1 MGSRMTKN
9 TILFLLPLFSTFSYA
24 GQKNMNQ
31 DSLWHIVKELKTVWG
46 KQVED
51 VSKLLNQ
58 PLIKKNPE
66 MKDRY
71 TSVAFTLSDGTRI
84 SDVDVRLW
92 GNEDDS
98 VSLVS
103 FVIEQPCITLDQV
116 KAHFPDVKLSNIPR
130 GNTAGQSVGYRTA
143 TDERGLAWAFSFPV
157 MNQECLNRVVM
168 SRYDR

>member
-1 MGSRMTKN
+1 MVSRMTKN
-9 TILFLLPLFSTFSYA
+9 AILFLLPLFSTFSYA
-24 GQKNMNQ
+24 GQTNMNQ

-66 MKDRY
+66 TKDRY
-71 TSVAFTLSDGTRI
+71 TSVPFTLSDGTRI

-92 GNEDDS
+92 GNEDYS

-103 FVIEQPCITLDQV
+103 FVIEQPFITLDQV